1 MESES
6 IQFMQFDSEGNLL
19 IYEPGAGCSGVAHK
33 IPQGFTQDDLQF
45 TQSSKSSKCN
55 KFVSVPNKDIHKI
68 VTTSSIKPLSLRQ
81 GRR

>member
-68 VTTSSIKPLSLRQ
+68 VTTSPIKPLSLRQ